1 MSKKVKVWWWRVRV
15 LFLQKRSISKGRE
28 RLFVESRGRLRSVVV
43 FARPFSVYMKIISWN
58 TRGLG
63 SKKKMRI
70 VRKFLS
76 SQNPD
81 IVMF

>member
-1 MSKKVKVWWWRVRV
+1 MESKSTLSTDKVY
-15 LFLQKRSISKGRE
+15 FKRKRKTVCGIQE
-28 RLFVESRGRLRSVVV
+28 GRLRSVVV